1 MSFPKLEI
9 KKSAANKAKHDTTIV
24 FFILFILARKVYIV
38 FLHHIAMKDPNKMTT
53 EELIALAD
61 EIKGDMAAEWLK
73 RREKVK
79 LKPLLA
85 R

>member
-1 MSFPKLEI
+1 MKRKIEPIIPANVDPI
-9 KKSAANKAKHDTTIV
+9 K
-24 FFILFILARKVYIV
+24 
-38 FLHHIAMKDPNKMTT
+38 
-53 EELIALAD
+53 LAD

-73 RREKVK
+73 RRERVK

>member
-1 MSFPKLEI
+1 
-9 KKSAANKAKHDTTIV
+9 
-24 FFILFILARKVYIV
+24 
-38 FLHHIAMKDPNKMTT
+38 MKDPNKMTT